1 MKKRLLACVLAL
13 CLLAALLPGAP
24 ARAVELSFVAVNDT
38 IPLTL
43 TGSGAPFRSSGE
55 LYVPY
60 TVFNLPALGVLVS
73 YRSGDSTLSLYGD
86 GDRLT
91 FDLLNGTVQDGRGNT
106 RAATCLASGGI
117 PFLPASLCTS
127 AFSLGLSELRSRGG
141 YPVFRFTTGSQVY
154 DDSLFIEKAENLIS
168 YRVSQYLTP
177 AAPAESAPEPVPP
190 AAEPVQP
197 EPPAPQPA
205 GTELPADERDGDPDE
220 EPEEEEP
227 EPATVYLAVSGTAD
241 AEAALNALSRAGVRA
256 AFFLSAAEI
265 AENGPLVRR
274 IAAAGHTLGLRAG
287 PDEDAETAL
296 RAANDA
302 LGLVLHEKSVLALLP
317 AAGAETAGGAY
328 CVVRE
333 PAEPLDA
340 AGAAQSYG
348 QTVLLLLTGGE
359 VPAALAVLG
368 GEASVLPQLRETSLP
383 PDAPEPE

>member
-1 MKKRLLACVLAL
+1 MKKRLFACVLSL
-13 CLLAALLPGAP
+13 CLLAALLPAAP
-24 ARAVELSFVAVNDT
+24 ARAAELSFVAVNDT

-73 YRSGDSTLSLYGD
+73 YRSGDSTISLYGD
-86 GDRLT
+86 TDRLT
-91 FDLLNGTVQDGRGNT
+91 FDLVNGTVQDGRGNT
-106 RAATCLASGGI
+106 RAATCLASGGV
-117 PFLPASLCTS
+117 PFLPASFCTS

-177 AAPAESAPEPVPP
+177 PAPAESAPEPAPKPP

-197 EPPAPQPA
+197 EPPAAREPA
-205 GTELPADERDGDPDE
+205 GTQPPVD
-220 EPEEEEP
+220 EPEEEP
-227 EPATVYLAVSGTAD
+227 DPATVYLAVSGAAD
-241 AEAALNALSRAGVRA
+241 AEAALDALSRAGLGA

-274 IAAAGHTLGLRAG
+274 IAASGHTLGLRAG
-287 PDEDAETAL
+287 PDEDAEAAL

-317 AAGAETAGGAY
+317 AAAEAETLGRAY
-328 CVVRE
+328 CVLRE
-333 PAEPLDA
+333 PEEPLDA
-340 AGAAQSYG
+340 AGAAQAHG
-348 QTVLLLLTGGE
+348 QTVLLLLSGGE
-359 VPAALAVLG
+359 VPAALAGLG
-368 GEASVLPQLRETSLP
+368 GEAAILPQLRETALP
-383 PDAPEPE
+383 PDARAAEPE